1 MKEEKIV
8 IKGTPPAWD
17 QAEYER
23 RVEEWVRVYRGTEKS
38 MELVSGSLGHEF
50 LQAVIDKAKQGYTIT
65 HTKRLN
71 HGELYHS
78 TFMVK
83 PQSIQEEDIANI
95 KVEQKQ
101 KYVAHLEAEHARYQ
115 DLLRQQLIQ
124 TRQEKEA
131 KAAELV
137 EAKKLAE
144 IEKKVL
150 ACYKPLVIPK

>member
-1 MKEEKIV
+1 MKEEKII

-50 LQAVIDKAKQGYTIT
+50 LQAVIDKANQGYTIT

-83 PQSIQEEDIANI
+83 PQSMQEEDIANI
-95 KVEQKQ
+95 RVEQKQ

-144 IEKKVL
+144 IEKEVL

>member
-23 RVEEWVRVYRGTEKS
+23 RVEERVRVYRGTEKS

-50 LQAVIDKAKQGYTIT
+50 LQAVIDKANQGYTIT
-65 HTKRLN
+65 HTKRLT

-78 TFMVK
+78 TYMVK
-83 PQSIQEEDIANI
+83 PLATQEEDIANI
-95 KVEQKQ
+95 RAEQKQ
-101 KYVAHLEAEHARYQ
+101 KYAAHLEDEHARYQ

-124 TRQEKEA
+124 TQREKEL
-131 KAAELV
+131 KTQREK
-137 EAKKLAE
+137 EEKQLAE
-144 IEKKVL
+144 IEKQVQ
-150 ACYKPLVIPK
+150 ACYKPLQIPN

>member
-17 QAEYER
+17 QAVYER

-50 LQAVIDKAKQGYTIT
+50 LQAVIDKANQGYTIT
-65 HTKRLN
+65 HTKRIN
-71 HGELYHS
+71 QGELYHS

-83 PQSIQEEDIANI
+83 PPSMQEEDIASI
-95 KVEQKQ
+95 RAEQKE
-101 KYVAHLEAEHARYQ
+101 KYVAHLEAERARYQ

-124 TRQEKEA
+124 AKSEKEA
-131 KAAELV
+131 KAAELA

-144 IEKKVL
+144 VEKEVQ
-150 ACYKPLVIPK
+150 ACYAPLEIPE